1 MTVENTQALAD
12 QSAYLNVLRQAGQL
26 ANVTS
31 SQAQKFSDTM
41 QKIQVKAGDTVSQL
55 ASEYG
60 TTTARIVQANN
71 LADPNFIMTGQSL
84 LIPGKDT
91 VLKTANT
98 ATKATQTIASSAA
111 STSSATS
118 INNNESQVEAEARA
132 WIVQRESG
140 GSYTARNGKYI
151 GKYQL
156 DQSYLNGD
164 YSAANQEKVAN
175 NYVKQRY
182 GSWVNAKKH
191 WEAFNWY

>member
-118 INNNESQVEAEARA
+118 INNHESQVEAEARA

-164 YSAANQEKVAN
+164 SAANQEKVAN